1 MSAKDNEQTRFLPDF
16 CANQVVFIIVL
27 VAEILAFVL
36 AISAADN
43 LEAFWLG
50 LAYDSLFI
58 QWVTLTSVIILCRL
72 AKYLNQLSIPLQ
84 ALSVYL
90 VIQLVTLATSWGAL
104 WVMHFDQ
111 LISISGAWW
120 RPYFFIRNWA
130 VSSICCLVLLRYFY
144 IQHQWQLNM
153 RAEAEARFKALQAR
167 IRPHFLFNSMNT
179 IISLIGQRPQQAEQA
194 LLDLS
199 DLFRSNLRQQDRI
212 PLAEELELAERY
224 LSIEKLRLGERL
236 RVSWQLINELP
247 MTMPIP
253 ALILQP
259 LLENAIYYGIEPR
272 REGGEIAVHVAR
284 HKRCLD
290 LVVSNSLP
298 AGNRVL
304 AKERGQGHGIAQ
316 ENIRQRLMLAY
327 GEEGAMRVAAAN
339 DIYQVVLTIPIA
351 PEYQ

>member
-1 MSAKDNEQTRFLPDF
+1 MPAKESEQTHFLPDF
-16 CANQVVFIIVL
+16 CANQTVFIIVL
-27 VAEILAFVL
+27 IAEILAFVL

-43 LEAFWLG
+43 LEVFWLG

-72 AKYLNQLSIPLQ
+72 VKYLNHLSIPIQ

-90 VIQLVTLATSWGAL
+90 ITQCVTLATSWGAL

-111 LISISGAWW
+111 LVNSTVTWW

-167 IRPHFLFNSMNT
+167 IRPHFLFNSLNT
-179 IISLIGQRPQQAEQA
+179 VISLIGSRPQQAEQA

-212 PLAEELELAERY
+212 QLTEELELAERY
-224 LSIEKLRLGERL
+224 LSIEKLRLGDRL
-236 RVSWQLINELP
+236 RVNWQLIDELP
-247 MTMPIP
+247 MAMPIP

-272 REGGEIAVHVAR
+272 REGGEIAVHVSCY
-284 HKRCLD
+284 KRRLE

-298 AGNRVL
+298 TKKSLPKGRS
-304 AKERGQGHGIAQ
+304 QGHGIAQ

-327 GEEGAMRVAAAN
+327 GEEGQMTVAAAN
-339 DIYQVVLTIPIA
+339 DIYQVILTIPIA
-351 PEYQ
+351 SEYLQ